1 MKHNY
6 SFAGE
11 RLSPKKSTVQSIL
24 NFSKT
29 LSVIRSG
36 VLNETIILF
45 QEVNGKGEKLRNP
58 LPWFLLYVL

>member
-6 SFAGE
+6 SFIGDK
-11 RLSPKKSTVQSIL
+11 LSPKPETVQNIL

-36 VLNETIILF
+36 ILNKKIVLVKN
-45 QEVNGKGEKLRNP
+45 
-58 LPWFLLYVL
+58 

>member
-6 SFAGE
+6 SIIGE
-11 RLSPKKSTVQSIL
+11 QLSPKPETVQNIL

-36 VLNETIILF
+36 ILNKKIILIK
-45 QEVNGKGEKLRNP
+45 N
-58 LPWFLLYVL
+58 